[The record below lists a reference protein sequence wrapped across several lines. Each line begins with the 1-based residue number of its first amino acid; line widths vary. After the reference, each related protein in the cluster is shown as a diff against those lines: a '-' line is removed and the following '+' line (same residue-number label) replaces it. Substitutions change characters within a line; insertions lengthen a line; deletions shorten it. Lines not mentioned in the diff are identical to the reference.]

1 MRVENLSLGNFSGE
15 LRMSQLVNDR
25 KRTQSYC
32 RIVCPPRTMV
42 TSLTFY
48 LAITSCH
55 VPQIQGDFV
64 KYSWRAARR
73 KDFVLFQTFSFHFA
87 PSVSV
92 TPTHGFQETKQNN
105 TLWWRGY
112 QLTDIFLLNRWR
124 TMPIF
129 SDSHLKTLRIQSVSI
144 LRRIH

>member
-15 LRMSQLVNDR
+15 LRMSQLVDDR

-105 TLWWRGY
+105 TLW
-112 QLTDIFLLNRWR
+112 
-124 TMPIF
+124 
-129 SDSHLKTLRIQSVSI
+129 
-144 LRRIH
+144 